1 MGVTVSAAIEQDF
14 ALPQR
19 QLQKALDQ
27 CVGGR
32 SNNREL
38 LARGTTFLYDTTL
51 ETPSVNDIRR
61 WLVKKAQ
68 SSGRAAPRFWQEWSE
83 LLTGWGR
90 RAMNKKAIILA
101 GGAGTRL
108 YPLTKIVCKQLLPV
122 YDKPMICYPLATL
135 MLGGLRE
142 ILIISTPKDLPML
155 RDFLGDGS
163 HLGIRLEYAEQ
174 PKPEG
179 IAQAFLIGADFIGD
193 AGATLI
199 LGDNIF
205 YGKLDF
211 FREALAI
218 ESGACIFGY
227 QVRDP
232 ERYGVVEFGPDGPGH
247 QPGGET
253 EASQEPLRRSRPLR
267 LRRSRRRISARRLR
281 PSARGELEI
290 TDLNLDYLKRNEL
303 HVRLLGRGM
312 AWLDTG
318 TQTSLL
324 EAGNYIATIEH
335 RQGLKVACLEEVA
348 LRMGFIDLKQLRAR
362 IERLPAAEYRDYLA
376 LVCDEGPETF

>member
-1 MGVTVSAAIEQDF
+1 
-14 ALPQR
+14 
-19 QLQKALDQ
+19 
-27 CVGGR
+27 
-32 SNNREL
+32 
-38 LARGTTFLYDTTL
+38 
-51 ETPSVNDIRR
+51 
-61 WLVKKAQ
+61 
-68 SSGRAAPRFWQEWSE
+68 
-83 LLTGWGR
+83 
-90 RAMNKKAIILA
+90 MNKKAILLA

-142 ILIISTPKDLPML
+142 VLIISTPKDLPML
-155 RDFLGDGS
+155 QDYLGDGAR
-163 HLGIRLEYAEQ
+163 LGIRVEYAAQ

-179 IAQAFLIGADFIGD
+179 IAQAFLIGADFLGD
-193 AGATLI
+193 SGASLI

-211 FREALAI
+211 YREALAI
-218 ESGACIFGY
+218 ENGACIFGY

-232 ERYGVVEFGPDGPGH
+232 ERYGVVEFGPDGRAVSLEEKPKHPKSNFAIPGLYVYDGRVVEFCR
-247 QPGGET
+247 Q
-253 EASQEPLRRSRPLR
+253 
-267 LRRSRRRISARRLR
+267 LR

-290 TDLNLDYLKRNEL
+290 TDLNLVYLQHKEL
-303 HVRLLGRGM
+303 HVKLLSRGM

-335 RQGLKVACLEEVA
+335 RQGLKIACLEEVA
-348 LRMGFIDLKQLRAR
+348 FRMGFIDQAQLER
-362 IERLPAAEYRDYLA
+362 IVDGLPKGEYREYLRLVAVEGPTAYHPEPAA
-376 LVCDEGPETF
+376 